1 MTAPPLVAITAT
13 IRLDQ
18 SLRRVRLN
26 AAYTSAVEAAGGV
39 PLVLPP
45 LAELAGAA
53 RVLDVADALL
63 LTGGED
69 VDPERYGASHH
80 PTVEVVSPERDATE
94 IALVEAARRRSLPT
108 LAICRGIQLLNVA
121 FGGSLVQDIA
131 AERPNSLPHD
141 REGERTERVH
151 DLEIESGSRLAR
163 ALGATHLAVNS
174 LHHQAVDRVAEG
186 LRATAW
192 APDGIIEGVEWVGDD
207 RWWAVGAQW
216 HPEEL
221 VAGSAPSPDRGLFR
235 ALIAEARR
243 AAR

>member
-1 MTAPPLVAITAT
+1 MTRPPLVAITAT
-13 IRLDQ
+13 VRLDQ
-18 SLRRVRLN
+18 GMRRVRLN
-26 AAYTSAVEAAGGV
+26 AAYTTAVEAAGAV

-45 LAELAGAA
+45 LDRLGPVE
-53 RVLDVADALL
+53 RMLDAADALL

-69 VDPERYGASHH
+69 VDPERYGAPRH
-80 PTVEVVSPERDATE
+80 PTVEVVNPVRDATE
-94 IALVEAARRRSLPT
+94 IALVEAARERMLPT

-131 AERPNSLPHD
+131 SERPDSLPHD
-141 REGERTERVH
+141 RHAERAERVH
-151 DLEIESGSRLAR
+151 DLEIEPASRLAR
-163 ALGATHLAVNS
+163 ALGTTRLAVNS

-192 APDGIIEGVEWVGDD
+192 APDGIIEGLEWVGDD

-221 VAGSAPSPDRGLFR
+221 VAGSAPSPDHGLFR
-235 ALIAEARR
+235 TLVAEAGRTPR
-243 AAR
+243 